1 MEARKKKEAAE
12 QAARLLAEKDDA
24 AKQQMKDYQITNTLS
39 RKFAKIRDG
48 LSMLAP

>member
-12 QAARLLAEKDDA
+12 QAARLRADKDEA
-24 AKQQMKDYQITNTLS
+24 AKQQMKNYQITNTLS